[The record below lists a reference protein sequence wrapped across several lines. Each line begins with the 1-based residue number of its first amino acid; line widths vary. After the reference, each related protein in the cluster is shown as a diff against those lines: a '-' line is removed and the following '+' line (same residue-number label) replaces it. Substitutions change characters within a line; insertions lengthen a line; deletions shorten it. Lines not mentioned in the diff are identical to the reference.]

1 MIRSLNKKIMVRGIE
16 PQHLDNIFKKF
27 YTGEKRSSQN
37 KEGTGLGLAISKAIV
52 NAHKG
57 KIKVKSILGDSTCF
71 YVILPLQLTLEV
83 ST

>member
-1 MIRSLNKKIMVRGIE
+1 
-16 PQHLDNIFKKF
+16 
-27 YTGEKRSSQN
+27 QN

-52 NAHKG
+52 NAHQG
-57 KIKVKSILGDSTCF
+57 KIKVKSILGDATTF